1 MDEKEAEKKRSL
13 RNEKLKANRTSETE
27 EQRKER
33 LRIRREKDRARRR
46 TKGKKGRRTNNH
58 VVCYSDTSYKSHNN
72 HYIALPSVRIFFSIV
87 SPYSD
92 EKSKCNLIWAYFLKD
107 SYFNNPLCVV
117 VVFIGNKLTNPHSG
131 TGSNTS
137 QAIKSMTLK
146 FESLENLINF
156 CQANMYIS
164 NF

>member
-1 MDEKEAEKKRSL
+1 MWFAIVIQV
-13 RNEKLKANRTSETE
+13 TSHIIT
-27 EQRKER
+27 
-33 LRIRREKDRARRR
+33 
-46 TKGKKGRRTNNH
+46 T
-58 VVCYSDTSYKSHNN
+58 
-72 HYIALPSVRIFFSIV
+72 IALPSVRIIFSIV

-117 VVFIGNKLTNPHSG
+117 VFIVNKLTNPDSD

>member
-1 MDEKEAEKKRSL
+1 M
-13 RNEKLKANRTSETE
+13 RNLKLTE
-27 EQRKER
+27 LQR
-33 LRIRREKDRARRR
+33 LRKAEDKTRKDRARRR

-72 HYIALPSVRIFFSIV
+72 HYIALPSVRIIFSIV

-117 VVFIGNKLTNPHSG
+117 VVFIVNKLTNPHSD

>member
-27 EQRKER
+27 EQMKER

-72 HYIALPSVRIFFSIV
+72 HYIALPSVRIIFSIV
-87 SPYSD
+87 SPYSN
-92 EKSKCNLIWAYFLKD
+92 EKSKCNLIWAYFFKD
-107 SYFNNPLCVV
+107 SFQYPLRVV
-117 VVFIGNKLTNPHSG
+117 VVFIVNKLTNPDSD

-137 QAIKSMTLK
+137 QAIQFMTLK